1 MATINLT
8 KEAFETVITNNST
21 VIIDFW
27 ASWCGFVKHLR
38 LHLKKYLKNT
48 QM

>member
-21 VIIDFW
+21 IIIDW
-27 ASWCGFVKHLR
+27 ASWCGPCKAFA
-38 LHLKKYLKNT
+38 YI
-48 QM
+48 